1 MSLEKV
7 SKNDIDL
14 MQTLSAFI
22 IGLYAQDS
30 TLQTAQSNIKT

>member
-1 MSLEKV
+1 
-7 SKNDIDL
+7 